1 MLASKLHVGHILGS
15 YEIYVYHLNPFDL
28 KDITIPHH
36 LLSLLLYLIWK
47 KSTIHFNCEFSR
59 NAPVPSVVSAS
70 FRLDST
76 VYCREEPRGEINIWT
91 SCFGYHTFSLVDLVC
106 DKVTTNFFFLIN
118 LFSSLVYTYR
128 YLKSLP
134 KGMQQVREVVYFIER
149 EPSLNCWGL
158 FVLFV
163 CLFVFAVH
171 YFWTQSSQN
180 SGQNTLLRGWSK
192 VEYKTINYYCE
203 SHKHGIDLVSRN
215 KIANIS

>member
-15 YEIYVYHLNPFDL
+15 YEIYVCHLNPFDL

-36 LLSLLLYLIWK
+36 LLSLLLYLFWK

-91 SCFGYHTFSLVDLVC
+91 LCFRYHTFSLVDLVC
-106 DKVTTNFFFLIN
+106 DKVTSTFFSLIN

-149 EPSLNCWGL
+149 EPSLNYYFAEVC
-158 FVLFV
+158 LFV
-163 CLFVFAVH
+163 CLFFFLQCITSELNH
-171 YFWTQSSQN
+171 Y
-180 SGQNTLLRGWSK
+180 R
-192 VEYKTINYYCE
+192 V
-203 SHKHGIDLVSRN
+203 
-215 KIANIS
+215 

>member
-1 MLASKLHVGHILGS
+1 MLASKLHVSHILGS

-36 LLSLLLYLIWK
+36 LLLLLLYLFWK

-76 VYCREEPRGEINIWT
+76 VYCREESRGEINIWT
-91 SCFGYHTFSLVDLVC
+91 LCFGYHTFSLVDLVC
-106 DKVTTNFFFLIN
+106 DKVTSTFFPLIN

-134 KGMQQVREVVYFIER
+134 KGMQQVCEVVYFIER
-149 EPSLNCWGL
+149 EPSLNYY
-158 FVLFV
+158 FAEV
-163 CLFVFAVH
+163 CLFFCLFFFCSALLL
-171 YFWTQSSQN
+171 N
-180 SGQNTLLRGWSK
+180 SIITEFK
-192 VEYKTINYYCE
+192 PEYIAE
-203 SHKHGIDLVSRN
+203 RLV
-215 KIANIS
+215 